1 VDSRDTASAALDAAG
16 PARDDASRDAVG
28 RPDRTSA
35 TPGGGPSPVQ
45 SHPADGHPGDGHPG
59 DGHAP
64 DAHPT
69 DAYPT
74 DAHPAST
81 DPTDGHPGGTHP
93 ASTHPASA
101 HPASTHPGGTR
112 RGAPVPP
119 PTIYDVASAAGVSIA
134 SVSRVLNGRGNPMAE
149 TRERVLAAVGEL
161 GFIPDGA
168 ARALSAR
175 LKEIIGVVIR
185 RPPPTE
191 PLGDDI
197 FQDEEESLQFP
208 DLINRGIELA
218 AQNRDYNLLVSSVDV
233 DDHDHTRRVF
243 ALARKSDGLILHDQ
257 VLDTEQLERLSRQ
270 VPVVTLA
277 GLATPTTSN
286 VGGDNQGSMRE
297 LARHLVREHGYRTL
311 AYLGGHPDSP
321 DNLARL
327 AAFSDEVEAAGGTFT
342 GGPQWEGNYCAAGG
356 ARVIDRLLA
365 SGGAEKL
372 PRAIACANDQTALG
386 VVYALMQHGL
396 DVPGDVAV
404 TGFDDIPVARHLRPQ
419 LTTVRQPIQE
429 LGATAFEVLYSMI
442 NDAGHAPRNIVLP
455 TRLIPRESCGCRPDP
470 ATPPWLVG

>member
-1 VDSRDTASAALDAAG
+1 VDSRDTASAAFGAAG
-16 PARDDASRDAVG
+16 PAG
-28 RPDRTSA
+28 E
-35 TPGGGPSPVQ
+35 
-45 SHPADGHPGDGHPG
+45 PADRDGVARPGRL
-59 DGHAP
+59 AP
-64 DAHPT
+64 DSHAEI
-69 DAYPT
+69 
-74 DAHPAST
+74 
-81 DPTDGHPGGTHP
+81 GWLGG
-93 ASTHPASA
+93 
-101 HPASTHPGGTR
+101 R
-112 RGAPVPP
+112 RGAPVVP
-119 PTIYDVASAAGVSIA
+119 PTIYDVAGAAGVSIA
-134 SVSRVLNGRGNPMAE
+134 SVSRVLNGRGNPMPE
-149 TRERVLAAVGEL
+149 TRERVLQAVAEL

-257 VLDTEQLERLSRQ
+257 VLDAEQLERLSRQ

-277 GLATPTTSN
+277 GVPTPTTSN

-297 LARHLVREHGYRTL
+297 MARHLVRVHGYRTL
-311 AYLGGHPDSP
+311 AYLGGHRDSP
-321 DNLARL
+321 DNLARQ
-327 AAFSDEVEAAGGTFT
+327 AAFSAEVAAAGGTFA
-342 GGPQWEGNYCAAGG
+342 GGPEWQGNYCAAGG
-356 ARVIDRLLA
+356 ARVIDRILA
-365 SGGAEKL
+365 RGSAARL

-442 NDAGHAPRNIVLP
+442 NDAGHAPRNIILP
-455 TRLIPRESCGCRPDP
+455 TRLIPRESCGCHPD
-470 ATPPWLVG
+470 AAAPPWLVG

>member
-1 VDSRDTASAALDAAG
+1 MASAAVDAAR
-16 PARDDASRDAVG
+16 PAGEAAGRSGLARASRG
-28 RPDRTSA
+28 A
-35 TPGGGPSPVQ
+35 T
-45 SHPADGHPGDGHPG
+45 DPGDGLPAEHSGGSPVGDPG
-59 DGHAP
+59 ADGTGQPSGLA
-64 DAHPT
+64 AVGL
-69 DAYPT
+69 A
-74 DAHPAST
+74 AGA
-81 DPTDGHPGGTHP
+81 GL
-93 ASTHPASA
+93 A
-101 HPASTHPGGTR
+101 TR
-112 RGAPVPP
+112 RNGPVSP

-134 SVSRVLNGRGNPMAE
+134 SVSRVLNGRGNPLPE
-149 TRERVLAAVGEL
+149 TRERVLAAVADL

-257 VLDTEQLERLSRQ
+257 VLDPDQLERLSRQ

-277 GLATPTTSN
+277 GVATPTTSN

-297 LARHLVREHGYRTL
+297 LARHLVREHGYHTL

-321 DNLARL
+321 DNLARQ
-327 AAFSDEVEAAGGTFT
+327 AAFSAEVAAAGGTFLD
-342 GGPQWEGNYCAAGG
+342 GPLWQGNYCAAGG
-356 ARVIDRLLA
+356 ARVIDRLIA
-365 SGGAEKL
+365 SDGASQL

-396 DVPGDVAV
+396 DVPRDVAV

-429 LGATAFEVLYSMI
+429 LGATAFEVLHSMI
-442 NDAGHAPRNIVLP
+442 NDAGHAPRDIVLP
-455 TRLIPRESCGCRPDP
+455 TRLVPRESCGCRPDP
-470 ATPPWLVG
+470 ATSLWHVG

>member
-1 VDSRDTASAALDAAG
+1 MDSRDTASAAFDVARPAGDAAG
-16 PARDDASRDAVG
+16 RSGLARASR
-28 RPDRTSA
+28 
-35 TPGGGPSPVQ
+35 GG
-45 SHPADGHPGDGHPG
+45 AAPGDDRHAEQAG
-59 DGHAP
+59 DLAAGGAGQ
-64 DAHPT
+64 AGEL
-69 DAYPT
+69 A
-74 DAHPAST
+74 ASNA
-81 DPTDGHPGGTHP
+81 GQAGELAAGGL
-93 ASTHPASA
+93 AAGAGLVS
-101 HPASTHPGGTR
+101 R
-112 RGAPVPP
+112 RNGPVPP
-119 PTIYDVASAAGVSIA
+119 ATIYDVASAAGVSIA
-134 SVSRVLNGRGNPMAE
+134 SVSRVLNGRGNPMPE
-149 TRERVLAAVGEL
+149 TRERVLAAVAEL

-168 ARALSAR
+168 ARALSVR

-191 PLGDDI
+191 PIGDEI

-218 AQNRDYNLLVSSVDV
+218 AQNRDFNLLVSSVDV

-257 VLDTEQLERLSRQ
+257 VLDPDQLERLSRQ

-277 GLATPTTSN
+277 GVATPTTSN

-321 DNLARL
+321 DNLARQ
-327 AAFSDEVEAAGGTFT
+327 AAFSDEVAAAGGTFT

-442 NDAGHAPRNIVLP
+442 NDAGHAPRDIVLP
-455 TRLIPRESCGCRPDP
+455 TRLVPRESCGCRPDP
-470 ATPPWLVG
+470 ATPLWHVG

>member
-1 VDSRDTASAALDAAG
+1 AGTGTADT
-16 PARDDASRDAVG
+16 V
-28 RPDRTSA
+28 SA
-35 TPGGGPSPVQ
+35 TPPAATAPAGTGTADTVSATATAGLLGG
-45 SHPADGHPGDGHPG
+45 
-59 DGHAP
+59 
-64 DAHPT
+64 
-69 DAYPT
+69 
-74 DAHPAST
+74 
-81 DPTDGHPGGTHP
+81 
-93 ASTHPASA
+93 
-101 HPASTHPGGTR
+101 R
-112 RGAPVPP
+112 RGSPVPP

-134 SVSRVLNGRGNPMAE
+134 SVSRVLNGRGNPMPE
-149 TRERVLAAVGEL
+149 TRDRVLAAVAEL

-257 VLDTEQLERLSRQ
+257 VLDADQLERLSRQ

-277 GLATPTTSN
+277 GVATPTTSN

-297 LARHLVREHGYRTL
+297 LARHLVRHHGYRTL

-321 DNLARL
+321 DNLARQ
-327 AAFSDEVEAAGGTFT
+327 AAFSAEVEAAGGTFLD
-342 GGPQWEGNYCAAGG
+342 GPQWQGNYCAAGG
-356 ARVIDRLLA
+356 ARVIDRMLA
-365 SGGAEKL
+365 SGFGGGKL
-372 PRAIACANDQTALG
+372 PQAIACANDQTALG
-386 VVYALMQHGL
+386 VVYALIQHGL

-455 TRLIPRESCGCRPDP
+455 TRLVPRESCGCRPDP

>member
-1 VDSRDTASAALDAAG
+1 MDSRDTASAALGEGGALGTAAG
-16 PARDDASRDAVG
+16 TG
-28 RPDRTSA
+28 
-35 TPGGGPSPVQ
+35 PGGALSRAARPLE
-45 SHPADGHPGDGHPG
+45 
-59 DGHAP
+59 
-64 DAHPT
+64 
-69 DAYPT
+69 
-74 DAHPAST
+74 
-81 DPTDGHPGGTHP
+81 
-93 ASTHPASA
+93 
-101 HPASTHPGGTR
+101 R

-119 PTIYDVASAAGVSIA
+119 ATIYDVASAAGVSIA
-134 SVSRVLNGRGNPMAE
+134 SVSRVLNGRGNPMPE
-149 TRERVLAAVGEL
+149 TRERVLQAVAEL

-168 ARALSAR
+168 ARALSVR

-185 RPPPTE
+185 RPPPTQ

-218 AQNRDYNLLVSSVDV
+218 AQNRDFNLLVSSVDV
-233 DDHDHTRRVF
+233 DDHDHARRVF

-257 VLDTEQLERLSRQ
+257 VLDAEQLERLSRQ

-286 VGGDNQGSMRE
+286 VGGDNQGSMRQ

-321 DNLARL
+321 DNLARQ
-327 AAFSDEVEAAGGTFT
+327 AAFRAEVAAAGGTFLD
-342 GGPQWEGNYCAAGG
+342 GPQWQGNYCAAGG
-356 ARVIDRLLA
+356 ARVIDRVLA
-365 SGGAEKL
+365 HGAGAL

-386 VVYALMQHGL
+386 VVYALGQHGL

-429 LGATAFEVLYSMI
+429 LGATAFEVLHSMI
-442 NDAGHAPRNIVLP
+442 NDAGHAPRNIILP

-470 ATPPWLVG
+470 AMPPWLVG

>member
-1 VDSRDTASAALDAAG
+1 MDSRDTASAALDAAG
-16 PARDDASRDAVG
+16 PAGDNAVAS
-28 RPDRTSA
+28 
-35 TPGGGPSPVQ
+35 PGALPAGA
-45 SHPADGHPGDGHPG
+45 HPAGALPAGALLTG
-59 DGHAP
+59 
-64 DAHPT
+64 
-69 DAYPT
+69 
-74 DAHPAST
+74 AHPAS
-81 DPTDGHPGGTHP
+81 
-93 ASTHPASA
+93 S
-101 HPASTHPGGTR
+101 R
-112 RGAPVPP
+112 RSAPVPP

-149 TRERVLAAVGEL
+149 TRERVLAAVAEL

-191 PLGDDI
+191 PIGDDI

-257 VLDTEQLERLSRQ
+257 VLDAEQLERLSRQ

-277 GLATPTTSN
+277 GVATPTTAN

-297 LARHLVREHGYRTL
+297 LARHLVRVHGYRTL

-321 DNLARL
+321 DNLARQ
-327 AAFSDEVEAAGGTFT
+327 AAFSAEVEAAGGAFI
-342 GGPQWEGNYCAAGG
+342 GGPQWQGNYCAAGG
-356 ARVIDRLLA
+356 ARVIELLMA
-365 SGGAEKL
+365 SGGAGNL

-386 VVYALMQHGL
+386 RRLRAHAARAGR
-396 DVPGDVAV
+396 PRGRRGDRV
-404 TGFDDIPVARHLRPQ
+404 
-419 LTTVRQPIQE
+419 
-429 LGATAFEVLYSMI
+429 
-442 NDAGHAPRNIVLP
+442 
-455 TRLIPRESCGCRPDP
+455 
-470 ATPPWLVG
+470 

>member
-1 VDSRDTASAALDAAG
+1 VDSRDTASAALDAARPVG
-16 PARDDASRDAVG
+16 DAAGRGGLARAG
-28 RPDRTSA
+28 RGA
-35 TPGGGPSPVQ
+35 
-45 SHPADGHPGDGHPG
+45 AAPGDGRHAGRADGLPAADPG
-59 DGHAP
+59 AAGAEADGAEEAGGRTAGGRTGA
-64 DAHPT
+64 DLA
-69 DAYPT
+69 AGG
-74 DAHPAST
+74 PAAS
-81 DPTDGHPGGTHP
+81 GLVAGGGL
-93 ASTHPASA
+93 A
-101 HPASTHPGGTR
+101 TR
-112 RGAPVPP
+112 RNGPVSP

-134 SVSRVLNGRGNPMAE
+134 SVSRVLNGRGNPMPE
-149 TRERVLAAVGEL
+149 TRERVLAAVADL

-191 PLGDDI
+191 PRGDDI

-218 AQNRDYNLLVSSVDV
+218 AQNRDFNLLVSSVDV

-257 VLDTEQLERLSRQ
+257 VLDPDQLERLSRQ

-277 GLATPTTSN
+277 GVATPTTSN

-297 LARHLVREHGYRTL
+297 LARHLVREHGYATL

-321 DNLARL
+321 DNLARQ
-327 AAFSDEVEAAGGTFT
+327 AAFGAEVAAAGGTFT
-342 GGPQWEGNYCAAGG
+342 GGPLWQGNYCAAGG
-356 ARVIDRLLA
+356 ARVIDRLIA
-365 SGGAEKL
+365 SDGASQL

-396 DVPGDVAV
+396 DVPRDVAV

-429 LGATAFEVLYSMI
+429 LGATAFEVLHSMI
-442 NDAGHAPRNIVLP
+442 NDAGHAPRDIVLP
-455 TRLIPRESCGCRPDP
+455 TRLVPRESCGCRPDP
-470 ATPPWLVG
+470 ATSLWHVG

>member
-1 VDSRDTASAALDAAG
+1 VDSRDTASAALDVARPAGDAAG
-16 PARDDASRDAVG
+16 RSGRARASRGGAAPANDRHAG
-28 RPDRTSA
+28 QAGGPAADGAEQDGGLTPDRA
-35 TPGGGPSPVQ
+35 EPDGD
-45 SHPADGHPGDGHPG
+45 PAANGL
-59 DGHAP
+59 
-64 DAHPT
+64 
-69 DAYPT
+69 
-74 DAHPAST
+74 
-81 DPTDGHPGGTHP
+81 
-93 ASTHPASA
+93 ASA
-101 HPASTHPGGTR
+101 GPTLGAGLASR
-112 RGAPVPP
+112 RSGPVPP
-119 PTIYDVASAAGVSIA
+119 STIYDVASAAGVSIA
-134 SVSRVLNGRGNPMAE
+134 SVSRVLNGRGNPMPE
-149 TRERVLAAVGEL
+149 TRERVLAAVADL

-168 ARALSAR
+168 ARALSVR

-191 PLGDDI
+191 PIGDEI

-218 AQNRDYNLLVSSVDV
+218 AQNRDFNLLVSSVDV

-257 VLDTEQLERLSRQ
+257 VLDPEQLERLSRQ

-277 GLATPTTSN
+277 GVATPTTSN

-297 LARHLVREHGYRTL
+297 LARHLVREHGYQTL

-321 DNLARL
+321 DNLARQ
-327 AAFSDEVEAAGGTFT
+327 AAFSDEVAAAGGTFT

-386 VVYALMQHGL
+386 VVYALRQHGL

-442 NDAGHAPRNIVLP
+442 NDAGHAPRDIVLP
-455 TRLIPRESCGCRPDP
+455 TRLVPRESCGCRPDP
-470 ATPPWLVG
+470 ATPLWHVG